1 MDSAASYE
9 KETGTARA
17 KASVT
22 AFNSSQPSKRIVSQ
36 TVRFGD
42 WLLERKLANDEQI
55 TAALT
60 DQRQHGGRLGE
71 ALSRLK
77 YLEEGQVI
85 AALAQYLRIERWSLD
100 NLSSIDMTVAQSLP
114 ERIAKRFQVVALGT
128 SNGAVQ
134 VAMADPLNVV
144 AKDTVAQIFER
155 QVKAAIAAPREIRDA
170 IDAVYHG
177 SQAQEQRLRDLVDGM
192 VQAAEPET
200 KAAEA
205 EPVEAAEV
213 SEVAANKAPV
223 VQFVDLMLN
232 QAVKSRASDVHI
244 EPQEQSMT
252 IRMRV
257 DGMLRE
263 MVPPPAQMRN
273 AVIARVKILSGMD
286 IAERRLPQDGRL
298 KIKAPRRDI
307 DVRVSVLPTIYGEKV
322 VMRLLDKEA
331 VSHDLDKLGF
341 EPRLLRDFK
350 NAISKPHGIIIVTG
364 PTGSGKSTTLYAALN
379 YLRNPHENITTVEDP
394 VEYRLGG
401 INQIQVRPDIGLT
414 FANCLRSILRQ
425 DPDIILIGEVRDRET
440 MEIAVQAA
448 LTGHLVLT
456 TLHTNDAPSTLSRL
470 AYMGLDRYL
479 LASTLNLVT
488 AQRLLRRLCDRC
500 KKRVELPEPVIRRLG
515 IPARELAK
523 ATFYEANG
531 CNACGGTGYKGRLP
545 IFEFLLVDD
554 EIKEKITQNATEAQ
568 VRALARAR
576 GYGGLV
582 DSAALRLCRGL
593 TTLDE
598 AVRAAFVKDEEEDS
612 ATEGHGPE
620 KPVSEGPCQSTV

>member
-1 MDSAASYE
+1 VMNYP
-9 KETGTARA
+9 T
-17 KASVT
+17 
-22 AFNSSQPSKRIVSQ
+22 NSTTSRIGGVHE
-36 TVRFGD
+36 RFGE
-42 WLLERKLANDEQI
+42 WLLGRKLLDGSQI
-55 TAALT
+55 TAALV
-60 DQRQHGGRLGE
+60 DQQEHGGRLGE
-71 ALSRLK
+71 VLHRLQFLAEDVVTSALAE
-77 YLEEGQVI
+77 YLEFP
-85 AALAQYLRIERWSLD
+85 RWSTS
-100 NLSSIDMTVAQSLP
+100 NLSIIEMEVARSLP
-114 ERIAKRFQVVALGT
+114 ERIARRFRLVALGL
-128 SNGAVQ
+128 SENAVQ
-134 VAMADPLNVV
+134 VAMADPLDIV
-144 AKDTVAQIFER
+144 AKDTVAQFFNR
-155 QVKAAIAAPREIRDA
+155 DVTAWIASEREIRDA

-177 SQAQEQRLRDLVDGM
+177 SQAQEQRIRDLVGGI
-192 VQAAEPET
+192 VLAAEPD
-200 KAAEA
+200 AEA
-205 EPVEAAEV
+205 EANGNGDVAEAADIG
-213 SEVAANKAPV
+213 EVAANKVPV
-223 VQFVDLMLN
+223 VHFVDLILS
-232 QAVKSRASDVHI
+232 QAVKSRASDIHI

-257 DGMLRE
+257 DGMLQE
-263 MVPPPAQMRN
+263 MVPPPAQMRG
-273 AVIARVKILSGMD
+273 AVVARVKILSGMD

-307 DVRVSVLPTIYGEKV
+307 DVRVSVLPTMYGEKV

-341 EPRLLRDFK
+341 ESKLLRDFK

-379 YLRNPHENITTVEDP
+379 YLKNPHDNITTVEDP
-394 VEYRLGG
+394 VEYRLAG

-425 DPDIILIGEVRDRET
+425 DPDIILVGEVRDHET

-470 AYMGLDRYL
+470 TYMGLDRYL

-500 KKRVELPEPVIRRLG
+500 KERVELPAAVIRRLE
-515 IPARELAK
+515 IPAGELAQ
-523 ATFYEANG
+523 ATFCEARG

-545 IFEFLLVDD
+545 IFEFLPVDD
-554 EIKEKITQNATEAQ
+554 EIKERIVQNATEAQ
-568 VRALARAR
+568 IRAIARSR

-582 DSAALRLCRGL
+582 HSAALRLCHGL

-598 AVRAAFVKDEEEDS
+598 VVRSAFVKDEEDDGS
-612 ATEGHGPE
+612 AEGHPHNDGVLDE
-620 KPVSEGPCQSTV
+620 PCQPTV